1 MAPARLALVFLL
13 ALPAVPTAARAC
25 SFCAGSAA
33 SQRTLREL
41 NDRSP
46 YVVVARVAAA
56 KLDPSGRGSTSLVV
70 ARALKAEGPCPPAW
84 EVADYLPAP
93 AEAPGEWLLFAER
106 SAGGAFVPAAAVPA
120 TPAVLAYLAALPAAT
135 DPPAARLG
143 FAFAHLDS
151 ADASVSADAFATVA
165 KSPDAELGAARTKLD
180 PAKLRAWLA
189 DPKLARDRAPVYVL
203 LLGLCARPEDAAWL
217 ADELA
222 HAGDRPRVERNLASY
237 LTAHTLASPAAG
249 WAKLSA
255 LVADTRQPFVGRFA
269 ACAAAR
275 YFAQNHPERRPEVLA
290 FYRQLVAAPEFAD
303 LAVTELAALKDWDA
317 AGAVLAAAAKPS
329 HAGRLVRRAV
339 LAYALAC
346 PRPEAFTH
354 VAQERARDAKL
365 VGEVEKNSGAPAG
378 REAGWQSAAGPVKWR
393 SAAPRRARHD

>member
-1 MAPARLALVFLL
+1 MAPARLTLALLL
-13 ALPAVPTAARAC
+13 ALPAFPNGARAC

-41 NDRSP
+41 SDRSP
-46 YVVVARVAAA
+46 YVVVARVAKAT
-56 KLDPSGRGSTSLVV
+56 LDPSGRGSTSLVV

-120 TPAVLAYLAALPAAT
+120 TPAVRAYLTALPAAA

-151 ADASVSADAFATVA
+151 ADATVSADAFAAVA
-165 KSPDAELGAARTKLD
+165 KSPDAELHAARAKLD
-180 PAKLRAWLA
+180 PAKLRAWLG

-222 HAGDRPRVERNLASY
+222 HTAERPHVERSLASY
-237 LTAHTLASPAAG
+237 LTANALASPAAG

-255 LVADTRQPFVGRFA
+255 LVADTRQSFVNRFA

-290 FYRQLVAAPEFAD
+290 FYRRLVAAPDFAD

-317 AGAVLAAAAKPS
+317 AGVVLTAAAKPS
-329 HAGRLVRRAV
+329 HSGRLVRRAV
-339 LAYALAC
+339 LVYALAC
-346 PRPEAFTH
+346 PRPEAVAY

-365 VGEVEKNSGAPAG
+365 VGEVEKTLAPPPGAKPGGNPPPA
-378 REAGWQSAAGPVKWR
+378 P
-393 SAAPRRARHD
+393 